1 MTARTPPHL
10 RFTSGSAAARLLMS
24 GGSPS
29 SMGNDT
35 CINTDR
41 TEVALRWRRTSLRW
55 MKGARPRHSMQHY
68 LKPSDEWEHVGPTPM
83 EVKVHI

>member
-55 MKGARPRHSMQHY
+55 MKGARQRHSMQHY